1 MNDIRSK
8 FEEIWPVP
16 EGVVWDPEEKGGEY
30 VPRVWRGAD
39 GYLDLAIEWDARLD
53 TFTRCQETTEVY
65 VSLVDELI
73 GELDCIELAKD
84 IWLPETAEAQHI
96 EEMYALHAM
105 RTRYLET
112 LARAKQIMEQK
123 K

>member
-1 MNDIRSK
+1 MNDTRAR

-16 EGVVWDPEEKGGEY
+16 EGVIWDPEN
-30 VPRVWRGAD
+30 
-39 GYLDLAIEWDARLD
+39 GYYSAEDPESALRSIRHNARLD
-53 TFTRCQETTEVY
+53 TFTRCQETTDVY
-65 VSLVDELI
+65 VSLVDEFI
-73 GELDCIELAKD
+73 GELDCIERAKD
-84 IWLPETAEAQHI
+84 IWLPEVAEEQHM

-112 LARAKQIMEQK
+112 LNRAKQIMEQK